1 MTENAV
7 LRLNGYF
14 DRNFGDDYMFKIVAH
29 DLNEIKFCVDAHE
42 WEIPTLSEC
51 PNVCFAPNEHHAIPT
66 VTVIGSGFM
75 ISDWRVLKNEL
86 SLFLRGAIPGD
97 YCIGCNIEPFKSPFR
112 AFLMK
117 VKLNKYRLITCRDR
131 KSEAWLRKHCKKP
144 EIHYAPDI
152 LFSLPDQ
159 WLPQKKADGLLGIA
173 MMHRPGDREDAQH
186 YRTMAEMADFWVEQ
200 TGKDVLLMAFDSG
213 KEDDVFSC
221 NAIKKRMARPEK
233 AHIIIHRHGTEI
245 LEAASRCEKMIC
257 ARFHAAVL
265 ALRMGIPFY
274 PLTYRDKMRNLLHD
288 IGYPHSGS
296 DLERIDKTDLRMFL
310 AEQKKAYELPQEF
323 FAYAGRHVQLLR
335 TAIEKDGER

>member
-1 MTENAV
+1 MAKNAV

-29 DLNEIKFCVDAHE
+29 YLHEINFYVDAHE
-42 WEIPTLSEC
+42 WEIPALSES
-51 PNVCFAPNEHHAIPT
+51 PNVRFAPNEHHAISSVT
-66 VTVIGSGFM
+66 VTGSAFM
-75 ISDWRVLKNEL
+75 INNWAALRNEL
-86 SLFLRGAIPGD
+86 SFFLRGAMPGD

-112 AFLMK
+112 AFLMQE
-117 VKLNKYRLITCRDR
+117 KLNKYRLITCRDR
-131 KSEAWLRKHCKKP
+131 KSEAWLRKRCKKP

-152 LFSLPDQ
+152 LFSMPDE

-173 MMHRPGDREDAQH
+173 MMHCPGDQEDAQH

-221 NAIKKRMARPEK
+221 NAIRKRMARPEK
-233 AHIIIHRHGTEI
+233 AHIIIHRNGTEI

-274 PLTYRDKMRNLLHD
+274 PLPYRDKMRNLLRD
-288 IGYPHSGS
+288 MGYPHSGS
-296 DLERIDKTDLRMFL
+296 DLERIDKAGLHVFL
-310 AEQKKAYELPQEF
+310 AQQQKPHELSREIFERAKQ
-323 FAYAGRHVQLLR
+323 HVQLLKA
-335 TAIEKDGER
+335 AIEKDGKR

>member
-29 DLNEIKFCVDAHE
+29 DLHEIKFCVDAHE

-51 PNVCFAPNEHHAIPT
+51 PNVCFAPNEHRAIPSVT
-66 VTVIGSGFM
+66 VTGSGFM

-86 SLFLRGAIPGD
+86 SLFLRGAMPGD

-117 VKLNKYRLITCRDR
+117 EKLNKFRLITCRDR

-159 WLPQKKADGLLGIA
+159 WLSPKKADGLLGIA
-173 MMHRPGDREDAQH
+173 MMHCPGDQEDAQH

-213 KEDDVFSC
+213 EEDDVFSC

-233 AHIIIHRHGTEI
+233 AHIVIHRKGTEI

-274 PLTYRDKMRNLLHD
+274 PLPYRDKMRNLLRD
-288 IGYPHSGS
+288 IGCPCSGS
-296 DLERIDKTDLRMFL
+296 DLGRIDKADLRVFL
-310 AEQKKAYELPQEF
+310 AEEQKPYELPQEIL
-323 FAYAGRHVQLLR
+323 AYAKRHVQLLR
-335 TAIEKDGER
+335 TAIEKDGKR